1 MLMRMKK
8 IFGRVCVP
16 DELDMIEHY
25 RTPAE
30 KQADLIVH
38 VIGLTLAAV
47 GGVVLAVLAAI
58 YSGVGAVAATALY
71 ALCLVVMLSVSTI
84 YNQTRPCAA
93 RPILRR
99 MDEAAIFLMIAG
111 SYTPF
116 TTQRFEG
123 AWAIGFT
130 VLVWTVALAGVFA
143 KLVAPRIS
151 DAFWSGVYVLFGWL
165 AVIALKPMM
174 DTVHPVALALLVI
187 GGLIYTGGV
196 LVFISPKMRF
206 RRAICSPR
214 SRAASARHSRA
225 RRSIVRRCNRIG
237 DHAWPTRSPEPAR
250 PSSSRS
256 TPTDDSTIR
265 RPRPM

>member
-1 MLMRMKK
+1 MLKRMKTM
-8 IFGRVCVP
+8 FRRVCTP

-30 KQADLIVH
+30 KTADLVVH
-38 VIGLTLAAV
+38 VVGLTLAAV
-47 GGVVLAVLAAI
+47 GGIVLAVLAAL
-58 YSGVGAVAATALY
+58 YSGVGAVLATAAY
-71 ALCLVVMLSVSTI
+71 ALCLIVMLSVSTI

-123 AWAIGFT
+123 AWSVGFT
-130 VLVWTVALAGVFA
+130 LLVWSVALAGVFA

-187 GGLIYTGGV
+187 GGLIYTAGV
-196 LVFISPKMRF
+196 FVFISPHVKF
-206 RRAICSPR
+206 RRAIWHGFVVTGATVHW
-214 SRAASARHSRA
+214 AAVLVGVVLAPGA
-225 RRSIVRRCNRIG
+225 AGVG
-237 DHAWPTRSPEPAR
+237 
-250 PSSSRS
+250 
-256 TPTDDSTIR
+256 
-265 RPRPM
+265 